1 MKFSARP
8 KTIIPLVGLL
18 LTISIAGQT
27 RAQKSIT
34 VVGSV
39 TDPNSAPIPGAHVS
53 LYSFERI
60 LQTTS
65 DSSGHFKF
73 DAVPS
78 GKYEFEVVAPAFK
91 RHAVPNLDLADLMR
105 TVVKDTPIE
114 LPVGMEIAPAGSAYV
129 VLPATIEMT
138 VVGPC
143 GPPDSI
149 TYAPRKTPDE
159 SALSGTVVDGYPKA
173 PVVRATVRLLDITG
187 AQIAQQQTNERGEFH
202 FKPAAPGRYRLA
214 FQHPAYQD
222 IQSSEFWVAREN
234 TTYLTIDPIPLGK
247 IRVCQ

>member
-1 MKFSARP
+1 MKFSERW
-8 KTIIPLVGLL
+8 KTIIPLVSLL
-18 LTISIAGQT
+18 LTVSIAAQT
-27 RAQKSIT
+27 PVKKSIT

-78 GKYEFEVVAPAFK
+78 GKYEFEVIAPGFK
-91 RHAVPNLDLADLMR
+91 RHAVPNLDLADSMR
-105 TVVKDTPIE
+105 TAAKDKPME

-129 VLPATIEMT
+129 VIPARIEMT
-138 VVGPC
+138 VIGPC

-149 TYAPRKTPDE
+149 TYTLRKNADE
-159 SALSGTVVDGYPKA
+159 SALSGTVVDGYPKT
-173 PVVRATVRLLDITG
+173 PVVRATAQLFDMNG
-187 AQIAQQQTNERGEFH
+187 AQIAQQQTNQRGEFQ
-202 FKPAAPGRYRLA
+202 FKQVAPGRYHLA
-214 FQHPAYQD
+214 FQHQAYRD

-234 TTYLTIDPIPLGK
+234 TTSLTIDPIPLGK